1 MSDYLQINTAK
12 IAQEII
18 DGEVIIIN
26 LDEGYYYSLLN
37 IGTEIWQNIEK
48 GFSQYEIIQEILNRY
63 DGIAE
68 EIKEGVEGLIDELI
82 EEEIILSVSHSF
94 SEKREFSAVNIN
106 IQKAETKLKFE
117 KPRLQK
123 YTDMQDLLTLDPI
136 HDVDETGWPNPKQI

>member
-1 MSDYLQINTAK
+1 MSNYLQINTAK

-48 GFSQYEIIQEILNRY
+48 GFSQDEIIQEILNRY

-68 EIKEGVEGLIDELI
+68 EIKESVEGLIDELI

-106 IQKAETKLKFE
+106 AKEGEKKLKFE
-117 KPRLQK
+117 NPR
-123 YTDMQDLLTLDPI
+123 
-136 HDVDETGWPNPKQI
+136 